1 MKGLTAFAICA
12 VFAACAVPTLADD
25 LNPAP
30 WRTDPAGQDATTLQ
44 AWEFDTDNPTPPA
57 DVLYNPFGDP
67 SLTVGGGGIWF
78 PNYGG
83 QEGLWRIT
91 ADDSIIITIPNNP
104 IENEYKHIWLQV
116 TFFEEDGFDPMM
128 LTEPAYDAMETVGS
142 VDLGAG
148 WWHRTYS
155 IMIFPNP
162 QSETLEL
169 YAPGCV
175 MSFGEIV
182 IDTICIP
189 EPAGI
194 LLLAV
199 AGIFLRRR

>member
-1 MKGLTAFAICA
+1 MKSLAAFAICA

-30 WRTDPAGQDATTLQ
+30 WRTDPPGQGTTALQ
-44 AWEFDTDNPTPPA
+44 GWEFDTDNPNPA
-57 DVLYNPFGDP
+57 ADLLHNPFGDP
-67 SLTVGGGGIWF
+67 TLAVGGIWF
-78 PNYGG
+78 PDYAGR
-83 QEGLWRIT
+83 QGLWRVT
-91 ADDSIIITIPNNP
+91 ADDSIVITIPNNP
-104 IENEYKHIWLQV
+104 IEDEYKHIWLQV
-116 TFFEEDGFDPMM
+116 TFFEENGFDPM
-128 LTEPAYDAMETVGS
+128 LFTEPAYSGAIETAGS

-155 IMIFPNP
+155 LKIFPNP
-162 QSETLEL
+162 QSETLRL
-169 YAPGCV
+169 FAPGCV
-175 MSFGEIV
+175 MNFDEIV

-199 AGIFLRRR
+199 AGVLLRRR